1 MIINEDFFDE
11 IDNETI
17 NSVEQNDLV
26 EDKRETLSPDN
37 YTYLFVI
44 GMASTKI
51 TDYSPRQLENLIDR
65 IT

>member
-37 YTYLFVI
+37 YTHLFVI
-44 GMASTKI
+44 GMASTKV
-51 TDYSPRQLENLIDR
+51 TDYVLYSE
-65 IT
+65 